1 MSTERRNITQI
12 LTVVGICHAI
22 YQLSPLDIQ
31 IVGDGEILSSRHE
44 TMTGRQNNENSW
56 DGR

>member
-12 LTVVGICHAI
+12 LTVVYAI

-44 TMTGRQNNENSW
+44 TMTGRQNTENSW